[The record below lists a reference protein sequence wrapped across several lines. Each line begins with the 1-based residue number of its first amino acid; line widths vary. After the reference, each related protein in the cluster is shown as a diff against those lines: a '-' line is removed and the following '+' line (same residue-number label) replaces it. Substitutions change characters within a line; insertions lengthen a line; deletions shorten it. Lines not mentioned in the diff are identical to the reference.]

1 MKRLVCP
8 EFDQRELD
16 SKANEY
22 TLHCL
27 RITALAFFLI
37 WLLTM
42 AGVFIVDRGLM
53 SGVFAAAS
61 AVMLAP
67 TAICRRTGTRGA
79 RIKYMILLF
88 AGLATTII
96 GSFLT
101 FHAVLLFALPLFY
114 AAQYS
119 DRRMIY
125 YAYAMTVAGVF
136 VSVMVGYYWGICDAN
151 MLLTSNYPTDYYV
164 RLISSGQ
171 QLAIND
177 NPWVTLPLYF
187 VLPRCM
193 ILAVFVPVIRK
204 ISDNISK
211 NAANAARLRY
221 ISEMDKA
228 TRFYNRS
235 KYLEL
240 MEDYYPTLDTI
251 GVIFWD
257 INNLKA
263 VNDTRGHAYGDSMIL
278 SIASC
283 IYELTNE
290 TRRVFRLGG
299 DEFVM
304 LLENA
309 AENDLEAVLSRWKA
323 LIEAERINSML
334 PISVAVGKAFGAGRD
349 IEALVAQADADMYRD
364 KRRIKHQEDAQNPRA

>member
-1 MKRLVCP
+1 MACP
-8 EFDQRELD
+8 EFDVRELD

-22 TLHCL
+22 TLKCL
-27 RITALAFFLI
+27 RITVLAFFLI

-42 AGVFIVDRGLM
+42 LGIFTVDRGLM
-53 SGVFAAAS
+53 SSVFFTAS
-61 AVMLAP
+61 ALMLAP
-67 TAICRRTGTRGA
+67 TAICHWAGTRGEK
-79 RIKYMILLF
+79 IKYMILLF
-88 AGLATTII
+88 AELATAII
-96 GSFLT
+96 GSMLT

-125 YAYAMTVAGVF
+125 YAYAMTVVGIF

-151 MLLTSNYPTDYYV
+151 MLLVSNHPTAYYAE
-164 RLISSGQ
+164 LISSGQ
-171 QLAIND
+171 RLAVNAE
-177 NPWVTLPLYF
+177 PWITLPLYF

-193 ILAVFVPVIRK
+193 ILAVFVPVIRN

-240 MEDYYPTLDTI
+240 MEDYYPSLDTV

-309 AENDLEAVLSRWKA
+309 SEEELEAVLRRWSA
-323 LIEAERINSML
+323 LIEAERANSML
-334 PISVAVGKAFGAGRD
+334 PISVAVGRALGAGSD
-349 IEALVAQADADMYRD
+349 VEALVAQADADMYRD
-364 KRRIKHQEDAQNPRA
+364 KRRIKREEDAQPPRN